1 MAYMNKWK
9 TIIMLSFILLIFF
22 IEYYNCFI
30 NNKETFNK
38 KRNGLLFLYG
48 ECFRKGS
55 QNDRTIDDEETYNT
69 QKKAS
74 LSHVEF
80 FEFVNKNYDTN
91 MNILIKTRESKY
103 QNDHKSWYDGY
114 YLTYLL
120 YNNEGS
126 IQYTSEFVNYKHSID
141 LVNNQINNTLHN
153 IDKELFNTYDF
164 VLFTRNDIFLKPEF
178 SYLFNPLWYKIMFFS
193 VNSFDG
199 RINPTM
205 IYFPK
210 KYFYILQD
218 YITIDHDA
226 KDVFKSKY
234 GLTEDDFG
242 YMTGGVFDSDSQKIW
257 NPFYR
262 MIGRPETG
270 SDSRPF

>member
-30 NNKETFNK
+30 DNKETFNK

-55 QNDRTIDDEETYNT
+55 QNDRTIDVEETYDT

-91 MNILIKTRESKY
+91 MNILINTHESKY

-114 YLTYLL
+114 YLTYVL
-120 YNNEGS
+120 YNYEAK
-126 IQYTSEFVNYKHSID
+126 IQNPVDFVNY
-141 LVNNQINNTLHN
+141 QINNTLHN
-153 IDKELFNTYDF
+153 IDKELLNTYDF
-164 VLFTRNDIFLKPEF
+164 ILLTRNDIFLKPEF

-199 RINPTM
+199 RINPIM
-205 IYFPK
+205 MYFPK
-210 KYFYILQD
+210 KYFYILCD
-218 YITIDHDA
+218 FITIDHNA
-226 KDVFKSKY
+226 KHVLKSKY

-242 YMTGGVFDSDSQKIW
+242 YMTGGVFDADSQKIW